1 MQTSQLQIRS
11 HNDHLDF
18 SRYQRALE
26 RISPIKVYGKVSEIV
41 GLVVEGYG
49 PAASIGEL
57 CALLPHGNKPVIAEV
72 VGFKQGKVILMPLE
86 NVQGLGPGCT
96 IKSLGRKAAVK
107 VGKSLLGRVIDG
119 SGNPIDNKG
128 PIDAEEEYPLY
139 AEPINPLSRGRI
151 SEPIDFGV
159 KVLNGLFSCGKGQRM
174 GIFAGSGVGKSV
186 LMGMIARN
194 TSADINVIGLIGER
208 GREVREF
215 LEKNL
220 GKEGLARSVV
230 VVAASDMH
238 PLIRMRAAYVATTVS
253 EYFRDQ
259 GQDVLLMVDSLTRFA
274 MAQREIGL
282 SVGEPPTTKG
292 YTPSVF
298 SLLPKLLER
307 AGKVEDRGSVTGL
320 YTILVE
326 GDDFNEPI
334 SDAARSILDGHLYLS
349 RDLASKNHYPCVD
362 VLNSIS
368 RVMIDIVSE
377 RQKTIANRILNILA
391 TYKKAEELINIGAYV
406 HGSNAEIDYA
416 IRMINSVNAF
426 LKQGIDER
434 FDFEQTK
441 EMMEALFSE
450 ELIDHV

>member
-1 MQTSQLQIRS
+1 MHAGRPKNPTQNSG
-11 HNDHLDF
+11 LDF
-18 SRYQRALE
+18 SKYQRALQ

-41 GLVVEGYG
+41 GLVVEGHG

-57 CALLPHGNKPVIAEV
+57 CALLPHGHKPVIAEV

-86 NVQGLGPGCT
+86 NIQGLGPGCT
-96 IKSLGRKAAVK
+96 IKSLSRKAAVK
-107 VGKSLLGRVIDG
+107 VGEGLLGRVSDG

-128 PIDAEEEYPLY
+128 PIEAEEEYPLY
-139 AEPINPLSRGRI
+139 AEPINPLLRGRI

-220 GKEGLARSVV
+220 GREGLARSVV

-238 PLIRMRAAYVATTVS
+238 PLIRMRAAYVATTIS

-259 GQDVLLMVDSLTRFA
+259 GKNVMLMVDSLTRFA

-307 AGKVEDRGSVTGL
+307 AGKVEGRGSITGL

-334 SDAARSILDGHLYLS
+334 SDSARSILDGHIYLS
-349 RDLASKNHYPCVD
+349 RDLASRNHYPCVD

-377 RQKTIANRILNILA
+377 KQKKMANRILNILA

-416 IRMINSVNAF
+416 ITMINSVNTF
-426 LKQGIDER
+426 LKQDIHER
-434 FDFEQTK
+434 FDFQQTI
-441 EMMEALFSE
+441 EMMETLFAKE
-450 ELIDHV
+450 EMKHV

>member
-1 MQTSQLQIRS
+1 MPENSPQTQPA
-11 HNDHLDF
+11 DF
-18 SRYQRALE
+18 SLDLTRYQRVLE
-26 RISPIKVYGKVSEIV
+26 RINPIKVYGRVSEIV
-41 GLVVEGYG
+41 GLVVEGHG

-57 CALLPHGNKPVIAEV
+57 CLLLPHGNKPVLAEV
-72 VGFKQGKVILMPLE
+72 VGFKKGKVILMPLE
-86 NVQGLGPGCT
+86 NVQGLGPGCL
-96 IKSLGRKAAVK
+96 IKSLGQQATVK
-107 VGKSLLGRVIDG
+107 VGNGLLGRVIDG
-119 SGNPIDNKG
+119 SGNPIDNMG

-139 AEPINPLSRGRI
+139 AEPLNPLLRGRI

-220 GKEGLARSVV
+220 GKDGLARSVV

-238 PLIRMRAAYVATTVS
+238 PLIRMRAAYVATTIA

-259 GQDVLLMVDSLTRFA
+259 NQDVLLMVDSLTRFA

-320 YTILVE
+320 YTVLVE

-334 SDAARSILDGHLYLS
+334 CDSARSILDGHLCLS
-349 RDLASKNHYPCVD
+349 RELAGRNHYPSVD

-368 RVMIDIVSE
+368 RVMTDIVSDRHRE
-377 RQKTIANRILNILA
+377 LANRMMNVLA
-391 TYKKAEELINIGAYV
+391 TYRKAEELINIGAYV
-406 HGSNAEIDYA
+406 HGSNAEIDDA
-416 IRMINSVNAF
+416 IRRITPVNEF
-426 LKQGIDER
+426 LKQGVSEH
-434 FDFEQTK
+434 FDFNQSLRL
-441 EMMEALFSE
+441 ME
-450 ELIDHV
+450 ELFRESD

>member
-1 MQTSQLQIRS
+1 MQADTLQIRS
-11 HNDHLDF
+11 KDYCLDLAKYRR
-18 SRYQRALE
+18 SLE
-26 RISPIKVYGKVSEIV
+26 RVNPIKVYGKVSEIV
-41 GLVVEGYG
+41 GLVVEGHG

-57 CALLPHGNKPVIAEV
+57 CTLFPNGYKPVIAEV
-72 VGFKQGKVILMPLE
+72 VGFKKGKVILMPLE

-96 IKSLGRKAAVK
+96 IKSQGRKASVK
-107 VGKSLLGRVIDG
+107 VGRNLLGRVIDG

-128 PIDAEEEYPLY
+128 PIYAEEEYPLY
-139 AEPINPLSRGRI
+139 AEPINPLLRGRI
-151 SEPIDFGV
+151 SDPIDFGV

-194 TSADINVIGLIGER
+194 TNADVNVIGLIGER

-220 GKEGLARSVV
+220 GEEGLARSVV

-238 PLIRMRAAYVATTVS
+238 PLIRMRAAYVATTIS

-259 GQDVLLMVDSLTRFA
+259 GRDVLLMVDSLTRFA

-307 AGKVEDRGSVTGL
+307 AGKVEDRGSITGL

-368 RVMIDIVSE
+368 RVMIDIVSDE
-377 RQKTIANRILNILA
+377 QKNLASKILNILA

-416 IRMINSVNAF
+416 ISMINQVNAF
-426 LKQGIDER
+426 LRQDINER
-434 FDFEQTK
+434 HDFEQTI
-441 EMMEALFSE
+441 EMMKALFSA
-450 ELIDHV
+450 

>member
-1 MQTSQLQIRS
+1 MQ
-11 HNDHLDF
+11 NNYFLDF
-18 SRYQRALE
+18 AKYQRVLE
-26 RISPIKVYGKVSEIV
+26 RINPIKVYVKVSEIV
-41 GLVVEGYG
+41 GLVVEGNG

-57 CALLPHGNKPVIAEV
+57 CSLLPTGNKPVIAEV
-72 VGFKQGKVILMPLE
+72 VGFKKGKVILMPLE
-86 NVQGLGPGCT
+86 NIQGLGPGCK
-96 IKSLGRKAAVK
+96 IKSLGKKASVR
-107 VGKSLLGRVIDG
+107 VGRSLLGRVIDG

-139 AEPINPLSRGRI
+139 AEPINPLLRGRI
-151 SEPIDFGV
+151 SDPIDFGV

-307 AGKVEDRGSVTGL
+307 AGKVENSGSVTGL

-349 RDLASKNHYPCVD
+349 RDLAAKNHYPCVD

-377 RQKTIANRILNILA
+377 KQKNMANRILNIIA

-406 HGSNAEIDYA
+406 HGSNEEIDYA
-416 IRMINSVNAF
+416 ISMINPVNDF
-426 LKQGIDER
+426 LRQDINER
-434 FDFEQTK
+434 FDFEQTTG
-441 EMMEALFSE
+441 MMEALFSK
-450 ELIDHV
+450 